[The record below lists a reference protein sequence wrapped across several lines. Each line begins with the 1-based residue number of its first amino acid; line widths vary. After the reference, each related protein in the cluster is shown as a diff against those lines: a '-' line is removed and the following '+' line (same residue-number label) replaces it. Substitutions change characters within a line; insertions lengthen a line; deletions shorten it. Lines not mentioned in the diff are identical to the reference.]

1 MKLQG
6 VVPDVTAYNALIGA
20 CEEDNQLEQSLE
32 IIKSCVI
39 SRNKE
44 EELKFLGFKNHKK
57 QIGRMKEDTYSF
69 TVKLISLPFLDK
81 IQKHKYVKSVYFSAS
96 HAPPGGAVD
105 SVSLRYKIYIKY
117 KKI

>member
-1 MKLQG
+1 MAISKKKE
-6 VVPDVTAYNALIGA
+6 VS
-20 CEEDNQLEQSLE
+20 LEQSLE

-57 QIGRMKEDTYSF
+57 QIGRMREDIYSF

-81 IQKHKYVKSVYFSAS
+81 IQKNKHVKSVYFSAS

-105 SVSLRYKIYIKY
+105 SVSLRYKVYIKY

>member
-1 MKLQG
+1 MGTSKKKEGSL
-6 VVPDVTAYNALIGA
+6 D
-20 CEEDNQLEQSLE
+20 QSLK
-32 IIKSCVI
+32 IIQNCILSK
-39 SRNKE
+39 NKE

-57 QIGRMKEDTYSF
+57 QIGRMKEDIYSF

-81 IQKHKYVKSVYFSAS
+81 IQKHRHVDSVYFSAS